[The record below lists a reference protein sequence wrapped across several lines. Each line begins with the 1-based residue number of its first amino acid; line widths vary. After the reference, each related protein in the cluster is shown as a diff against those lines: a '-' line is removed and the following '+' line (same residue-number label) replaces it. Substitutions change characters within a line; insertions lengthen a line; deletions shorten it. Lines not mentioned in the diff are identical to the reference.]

1 MSNQEQEF
9 GYRVRQALN
18 EGLERLDYP
27 TLHKLEQARLKAL
40 ARQKAA
46 QTETAWVPQPAGAGG
61 SVDPDDA
68 AARWWHRLGVLLP
81 LAVLAAAF
89 FAVAEWHHARSIRNQ
104 ANLDFAVL
112 MDETPIDAVSDKGF
126 GVFLQTG
133 DVPAPK
139 E

>member
-1 MSNQEQEF
+1 MSNQEEEF

-27 TLHKLEQARLKAL
+27 TVHKLEQARLKAL
-40 ARQKAA
+40 AQHKAA
-46 QTETAWVPQPAGAGG
+46 QTETAWVLQPAAAGAAG
-61 SVDPDDA
+61 DPDDA
-68 AARWWHRLGVLLP
+68 AARWWHRLGVLVP

-89 FAVAEWHHARSIRNQ
+89 FAVAEWHHARSIRDQ

-112 MDETPIDAVSDKGF
+112 MDETPIDAVADKGF